1 MKCPWR
7 PILPML
13 VCASIAVVAIRV
25 TAAAE
30 LWQTRPP
37 QPDLSNLPDSPH
49 TALFVRLCVD
59 CHDAE
64 RTSSRRRTRAEWA
77 GTALPAQVATYPEA
91 QISNGLLTARIYL
104 PDAKNGY
111 YRSTRFDWSGAVY
124 SLQHNGNEYFGV
136 WYDRIDPKVVNW
148 VFEGNEI
155 VAGLASGL
163 PGPVNEF
170 QTPLGWNEAQPG
182 GTFIKLGVG
191 VLRRGE
197 GTYNR
202 FVHYDVLDS
211 GTWTVNRRANSVEFV
226 QDLKATDL
234 GYGYVYRKVVTLVEG
249 KPEMVIAQSMR
260 NTGAKAINS
269 DVYNHHFMVMNTQPP
284 GPDFT
289 IRFPYAPK
297 PTRAPN
303 AALINV
309 VGNELKY
316 AKPLSGTDQ
325 AVVLFEGYGETA
337 ADTEMVI
344 ENAKVGAGV
353 RASVDRPLIRN
364 MLWSIR
370 SVLAIEPYIAVNIEP
385 GQEFTWTNRFEF
397 YAIPRP

>member
-1 MKCPWR
+1 MTRHR
-7 PILPML
+7 PRLWTMAVTMAALCILF
-13 VCASIAVVAIRV
+13 A
-25 TAAAE
+25 
-30 LWQTRPP
+30 
-37 QPDLSNLPDSPH
+37 
-49 TALFVRLCVD
+49 
-59 CHDAE
+59 
-64 RTSSRRRTRAEWA
+64 
-77 GTALPAQVATYPEA
+77 ALPAQVAQVATYPEA
-91 QISNGLLTARIYL
+91 QISNGLLTARMYL

-124 SLQHNGNEYFGV
+124 SLQHKGNEYFGV

-155 VAGLASGL
+155 VSGLASGL

-197 GTYNR
+197 GNYNR
-202 FVHYDVLDS
+202 FVHYDVLDP
-211 GTWTVNRRANSVEFV
+211 GTWTVNRRANSVEFI
-226 QDLKATDL
+226 QDLKAPDL

-249 KPEMVIAQSMR
+249 KPEMLIAQSMR

-269 DVYNHHFMVMNTQPP
+269 DVYNHHFMVMNKQPP

-289 IRFPYAPK
+289 VRFPYAPR

-316 AKPLSGTDQ
+316 AKQLSDRDQ
-325 AVVLFEGYGETA
+325 AVVQFDGFGPTA

-397 YAIPRP
+397 YTLPRP